1 MRSTARR
8 WTVAS
13 LASASDMSRTAFAT
27 RFKTTVGRAPLDYL
41 TQLRMLMAAR
51 QLAEPG
57 ARVSKVAQDLG
68 SESESSFSAA
78 FKRAMGM
85 PPRRYA
91 EHGRSGARAA
101 QA

>member
-1 MRSTARR
+1 
-8 WTVAS
+8 
-13 LASASDMSRTAFAT
+13 
-27 RFKTTVGRAPLDYL
+27 
-41 TQLRMLMAAR
+41 MLMAAR

-68 SESESSFSAA
+68 YESESSFSVA

-91 EHGRSGARAA
+91 EHARSGAAVTEA
-101 QA
+101 